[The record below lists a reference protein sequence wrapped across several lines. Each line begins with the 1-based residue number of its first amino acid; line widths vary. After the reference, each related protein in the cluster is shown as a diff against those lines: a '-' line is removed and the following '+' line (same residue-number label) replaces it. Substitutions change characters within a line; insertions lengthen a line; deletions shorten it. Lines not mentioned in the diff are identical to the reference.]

1 MNIGLEFHLKISE
14 IDTIDALFDAIY
26 IMTTILTLLIIL
38 TMLTMLTM
46 LTEMMF
52 SYMAI
57 KGQSEAIIII
67 IDQLLIF
74 VL

>member
-38 TMLTMLTM
+38 TMLAMLTG
-46 LTEMMF
+46 MMF

-57 KGQSEAIIII
+57 
-67 IDQLLIF
+67 
-74 VL
+74 